1 MFNYTV
7 DFKENGVWR
16 EEPRFSRPIIDES
29 TLDESLDSGSM
40 RMYLYGRKQR
50 IEPFTPIRIGIY
62 EVDSPAYDVLDMTK
76 EERAKYLKEVIYRIS
91 GDSTVEQKRF
101 EYNMP
106 GVPEVFCIPFK
117 RSNLQSC
124 LNAIFA
130 TRLLLRIN

>member
-62 EVDSPAYDVLDMTK
+62 EVDSPAYDVS
-76 EERAKYLKEVIYRIS
+76 ERGYIPYFGRQHGRAKAV
-91 GDSTVEQKRF
+91 
-101 EYNMP
+101 
-106 GVPEVFCIPFK
+106 
-117 RSNLQSC
+117 
-124 LNAIFA
+124 
-130 TRLLLRIN
+130 